1 MKKLVAVLVVIVCL
15 FVTVGHAVE
24 SSTSY
29 LRDSFS
35 TLEYARE
42 IRQRIFDLAAKDTY
56 SEVDAELCMQY
67 SDLHIR
73 LIEISLIELDVFV
86 YGELQQTGR
95 FDEVIK
101 LISQMRSMHE
111 MGILTNDVLIETL
124 AQAAETAAQ
133 GVEEV
138 FSGVN

>member
-1 MKKLVAVLVVIVCL
+1 M
-15 FVTVGHAVE
+15 
-24 SSTSY
+24 
-29 LRDSFS
+29 
-35 TLEYARE
+35 
-42 IRQRIFDLAAKDTY
+42 AAKDTY